1 MITFKDYSGRNIRLT
16 ANRLGHILTRLE
28 MAGQEEK
35 IKETL
40 LTPDKI
46 KKSKHDLDVLLY
58 YKLYEK
64 TPVTKKYL
72 LVAVKVENGE
82 GFVLTSFFTDKIKAG
97 ESLWEK

>member
-1 MITFKDYSGRNIRLT
+1 MKTFKDNFGRNIRLT
-16 ANRLGHILTRLE
+16 DNRWEHILTRAE
-28 MAGQEEK
+28 MAEQEEK
-35 IKETL
+35 IRETL

-46 KKSKHDLDVLLY
+46 KKSKYDPDVLLY

-82 GFVLTSFFTDKIKAG
+82 GFILTSFFTDKVKAG
-97 ESLWEK
+97 ETLWEK